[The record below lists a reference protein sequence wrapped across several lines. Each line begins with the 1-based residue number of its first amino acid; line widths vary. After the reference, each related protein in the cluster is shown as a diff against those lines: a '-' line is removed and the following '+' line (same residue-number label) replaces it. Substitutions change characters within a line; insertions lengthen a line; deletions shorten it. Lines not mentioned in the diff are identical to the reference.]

1 MKHKINTLLKLKCN
15 NNIAT
20 KDKSLVLFHS
30 FIHIFIIHLLLPGLI
45 THCWEKNYVV
55 PAGRELMI
63 WKNLIQRAEYCKWDL
78 GYEGLWWC
86 VNIKEITEYLGGH
99 VRSAWWAVIWKTS
112 VPFLS
117 AVFTC
122 IPRRGNRVWKYI
134 MAEREP
140 RWGAVVAWQL
150 RVRRIWNK
158 SMGRLTEPCRAWEAL
173 KSSFL
178 IYLKSMRRSQS
189 ILRACVCV
197 CVCVC
202 VWFVIVGDRALW
214 EEDFNFR
221 KILLTCCGENG
232 PEGQQEYGDEGGSYC
247 SWRGE
252 RDWELASLEL
262 CQ

>member
-55 PAGRELMI
+55 PAGRELII

-86 VNIKEITEYLGGH
+86 VNIKEITEYVGGH

-178 IYLKSMRRSQS
+178 IYLKSMRRSRS
-189 ILRACVCV
+189 ILRACV

-232 PEGQQEYGDEGGSYC
+232 PEGQQE
-247 SWRGE
+247 
-252 RDWELASLEL
+252 
-262 CQ
+262 